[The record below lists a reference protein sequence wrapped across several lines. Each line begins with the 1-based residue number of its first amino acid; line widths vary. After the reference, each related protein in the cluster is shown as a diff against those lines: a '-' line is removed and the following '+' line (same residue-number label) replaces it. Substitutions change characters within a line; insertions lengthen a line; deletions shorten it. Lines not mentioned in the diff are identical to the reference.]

1 MKTSE
6 LGSPIPRPS
15 TMKQSRFSSKVM
27 PRLGEAVGW
36 AGVDADV
43 EGVGGASALLET
55 SETREVVNRLFNAI
69 L

>member
-1 MKTSE
+1 
-6 LGSPIPRPS
+6 
-15 TMKQSRFSSKVM
+15 MKQSRFSSKVM